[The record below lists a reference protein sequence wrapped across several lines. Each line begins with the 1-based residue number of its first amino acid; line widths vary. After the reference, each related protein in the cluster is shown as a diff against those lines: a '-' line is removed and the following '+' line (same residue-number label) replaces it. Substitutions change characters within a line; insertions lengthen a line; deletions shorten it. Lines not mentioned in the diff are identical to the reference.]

1 MLLGYPLT
9 DLLHQWVLCAR
20 LGHFLLTYIQSLSF
34 LWTCIKSLLRSKV
47 VGQASSRGV
56 VLLAALWPRLL
67 STFIKRPEQEPLH
80 SCTTLTCTF
89 AHVLESYISHDECHS
104 LQSNKTGRLSIIRS
118 FDSWIQYNIQLMRAY
133 KPPKCPQRESIMMQ
147 PFYHHVSYTIICY
160 VFKAECFRQKV

>member
-20 LGHFLLTYIQSLSF
+20 LGHFLLAYIQSLSF

-80 SCTTLTCTF
+80 SCTTLTRTF
-89 AHVLESYISHDECHS
+89 AHVFESYISHNECHS
-104 LQSNKTGRLSIIRS
+104 LQSNKTDRLSIIR
-118 FDSWIQYNIQLMRAY
+118 FNSWNQYNIQLMRAY
-133 KPPKCPQRESIMMQ
+133 KPPKCPQRKSNMMQ
-147 PFYHHVSYTIICY
+147 PYTIICY